1 MAKGSIWKSIVAP
14 DQVVRI
20 DSAGKEHTRVI
31 EGISTGCEACDLN
44 VLPNLHKFVHIGTT
58 GKPMIWMRAPTKHES
73 DAKHPFSSMAAQALA
88 KYMAGW
94 GLKPADFEIRY
105 AVKCAPCVN
114 TPKGVMFRDAP
125 QERHYIHCL
134 PHTENLA
141 QLNMKARRGA
151 PSTAIVFGY
160 QAAYQIFETEFK
172 QDSPVFW
179 SESQKCKVFVLDHPA
194 PALLEGSSPAALLW
208 RDRLDAALWAVQ
220 NPGRYAILDQLD
232 VRDIYTVNEFQRA
245 VADIRASGETVTVDI
260 EDDGKGR
267 LLCVGLCHDP
277 TFSTVLV
284 LDHPENPVKPNAALR
299 AALQEFLV
307 DPTIKK
313 VFQFGSYDA
322 VEFED
327 RHGWK
332 VRGDVYD
339 TFYGSYLSASYHR
352 KHGLEAIAQRNFPM
366 FADYKS
372 IVSQFYEKDESGEN
386 AAADRGAEG
395 LARCPL
401 ATLIKYN
408 AADTILTKYEE
419 IRTRENIH
427 PELMKVYIGAGKTL
441 RRMESNG
448 PMLDFRHQEI
458 VKRVAARRLRDVEDR
473 LKAIT
478 RNPNFNP
485 ASPQQVLYY
494 LHEVFHLPKLSDFDS
509 DYASDD
515 GEEDEGTTEE
525 NALTRIYQET
535 GHEFPKLVLERRK
548 YDSYENKYAGA
559 YRSSAEHWDGEVRT
573 KYHLAG
579 AASGRLRSGG
589 GKRKKDAKV
598 KFVNLQNI
606 TRTPFIKNL
615 LCSDPNWREIFKWV
629 KPVLQFIQQNA
640 PPVTTEKGPEG
651 TAWADWKKANFAAL
665 VRMLGRVPEAVLALT
680 IFCTFDL
687 SQAELRVLALFSRDP
702 ELIAM
707 FNDGRDV
714 HCLVGEALGLGTY
727 KDIKENKELRANIK
741 ALNFGLVYGLEAVG
755 LYWYMKGLGATATLE
770 EVEDM
775 RAKYF
780 QRFRGVGRLIELRH
794 AEWRRQGYIDTPYYF
809 RRWMGPEYEP
819 SRKTNWDNI
828 SMNSPIQGTAHMLM
842 VLALHILA
850 LQRKKYEPL
859 SRVSMEVHDALVF
872 KTEVRHLVKVYD
884 MAQDLLEKQTV
895 RYTKDFF
902 RYNIDVPIVAEGG
915 VGFRYGVEL
924 ETPDFSSGLEPVLL
938 GWVLKNIET
947 ETALANE
954 FSYDAPAWY

>member
-1 MAKGSIWKSIVAP
+1 M
-14 DQVVRI
+14 RI
-20 DSAGKEHTRVI
+20 DNAGKEHARVVN
-31 EGISTGCEACDLN
+31 GIATGCEACDLS
-44 VLPNLHKFVHIGTT
+44 VMPNLHKFVHIGTE
-58 GKPMIWMRAPTKHES
+58 GKPMIWMRSPTKHES
-73 DAKHPFSSMAAQALA
+73 DAKHPFSSVASQALA
-88 KYMAGW
+88 KYMAKW
-94 GLKPADFEIRY
+94 DLKPSDFEVRY
-105 AVKCAPCVN
+105 AVKCSPCVN
-114 TPKGVMFRDAP
+114 TPKGVIFREAP

-134 PHTENLA
+134 PHTENLT
-141 QLNMKARRGA
+141 QLNTKARKGA
-151 PSTAIVFGY
+151 ESVAIVFGF
-160 QAAYQIFETEFK
+160 ATAYQVFEKEFK

-179 SESQKCKVFVLDHPA
+179 SHAHKCKVFVLDHPT
-194 PALLEGSSPAALLW
+194 PELLEGSSNAAIHW
-208 RDRLDAALWAVQ
+208 QMRLDAALWAVK
-220 NPGRYAILDQLD
+220 NPGRYALLDTLD
-232 VRDIYTVNEFQRA
+232 VRPIYTLAEFQRA

-267 LLCVGLCHDP
+267 LLCVGMCHDP
-277 TFSTVLV
+277 AFSVVLV
-284 LDHPENPVKPNAALR
+284 LDHPENPAAASPKLR
-299 AALQEFLV
+299 AALEAFLA
-307 DPTIKK
+307 DTTIKK
-313 VFQFGSYDA
+313 VFHFGSYDA

-327 RHGWK
+327 RNGWK
-332 VRGDVYD
+332 VGGYMYD
-339 TFYGSYLSASYHR
+339 TFYGSYLGASYQR
-352 KHGLEAIAQRNFPM
+352 KHGLEAIAQRHWPL
-366 FADYKS
+366 FADYKTV
-372 IVSQFYEKDESGEN
+372 VSQYYEKDESGEN

-401 ATLIKYN
+401 DTLTKYN
-408 AADTILTKYEE
+408 GADTILTKFEE
-419 IRTRENIH
+419 MRTRDKIH
-427 PELMKVYIGAGKTL
+427 PELMRVYIGAGKTL
-441 RRMESNG
+441 RRMEANG
-448 PMLDFRHQEI
+448 PMLDHTHQEI
-458 VKRVAARRLRDVEDR
+458 VQRVAARRLRDVEAR

-485 ASPQQVLYY
+485 ASPPQVLYY

-535 GHEFPKLVLERRK
+535 GHEFPKLILERRK

-559 YRSSAEHWDGEVRT
+559 YRSSADHWDGEVRT

-615 LCSDPNWREIFKWV
+615 LCSDPKWRDVLKWA
-629 KPVLQFIQQNA
+629 KPVLKLMQAEA
-640 PPVTTEKGPEG
+640 PPIGSWDGKKFVLNK
-651 TAWADWKKANFAAL
+651 AWYDAETKTGWKKSNWD
-665 VRMLGRVPEAVLALT
+665 RMLKLLGRVPEAVLALT
-680 IFCTFDL
+680 IFVTFDL

-714 HCLVGEALGLGTY
+714 HCLVGEALGLGSY
-727 KDIKENKELRANIK
+727 DEIKTNKELRSNIK

-770 EVEDM
+770 EVEHM
-775 RAKYF
+775 RALYF
-780 QRFRGVGRLIELRH
+780 ERFRGVGRLIQLRH

-842 VLALHILA
+842 VIALHILA
-850 LQRKKYEPL
+850 LLPKKFAPL
-859 SRVSMEVHDALVF
+859 KRVSMEVHDALVF
-872 KTEVRHLVKVYD
+872 KTEVRSLATTYP
-884 MAQDLLEKQTV
+884 MAQRLLEKETV
-895 RYTKDFF
+895 RYTRDFF
-902 RYNIDVPIVAEGG
+902 KYNIDVPIVAEGG
-915 VGFRYGVEL
+915 IGFRYGVEL
-924 ETPDFSSGLEPVLL
+924 ETPDFANGLESVLL
-938 GWVLKNIET
+938 AWVLKNIET
-947 ETALANE
+947 EAALAEE
-954 FSYDAPAWY
+954 FGYDAPAWY